1 MVEVLHSHKDI
12 VQPLFDRHGEVELY
26 HMAHQLIHARVF
38 EDHVKAK
45 KIFPNLDHPL
55 PAPPSPNE
63 SKEPTSAP
71 TDQPE
76 GLEELKDS
84 DEKSEIDDEEEEEP
98 AGKPLDKFSQIQLSY
113 PTQHFLLTNLQ
124 TVVEQTLFEFLARH
138 SPAFVAAK
146 NWDCFEAATLDE
158 AVKHMWVSLEPIQ
171 RRSKIRVEP
180 PEWQRLLRTLLRLRN
195 MAVHRARMN
204 MFLLRF
210 YVSRATRMAE
220 ILRDYSRAD
229 QLSNVLA
236 ELDSIIITLQK
247 STSSVQSEWRAK
259 MDCIESERARL
270 DSLEAEMMQEL
281 QTTTA
286 EHVKLSSDSLKES
299 LNKVFAGEYTARK
312 YTAKEFQRDQERWLE
327 KERLEKARQEEKKME
342 EEKEMLA
349 LAELEKEKLKREEL
363 ERENSTMALELE
375 RLRELEKEKSKR
387 EKLERD
393 NSAMAL
399 ELERLR
405 ELERERLEQG
415 KQPAPKKK
423 EKKLR
428 KQSQSGNHSIPDGEG
443 KNEQK
448 DGRAIPRNSDVA
460 AAKGNKEQSAELT
473 LQKDHGRQPYGDL
486 TAIQISA
493 GENRDLL
500 TKEIEASDLSKDTDF
515 YDGTIGLDIPKRRL
529 DGDNSAALGDENE
542 PSLNVELGRR
552 ADPQNQSVRGLPE
565 NSFVDKVDLRNSQ
578 STGQIS
584 LKLGM
589 VTDGRDARMEST
601 SVIARTG
608 TFALLPPPPEGTAA
622 MMESKSQTDVAQLPS
637 STSMQALDAEVP
649 LTRTV
654 PLAVVYTV
662 DRPHFGSW
670 NTEANSMPFPEHSRG
685 NIIRKFSVGKGHQ
698 QEHQNAGSP
707 ARRFFNPSP
716 FMDK

>member
-1 MVEVLHSHKDI
+1 
-12 VQPLFDRHGEVELY
+12 
-26 HMAHQLIHARVF
+26 
-38 EDHVKAK
+38 
-45 KIFPNLDHPL
+45 
-55 PAPPSPNE
+55 
-63 SKEPTSAP
+63 
-71 TDQPE
+71 
-76 GLEELKDS
+76 
-84 DEKSEIDDEEEEEP
+84 
-98 AGKPLDKFSQIQLSY
+98 
-113 PTQHFLLTNLQ
+113 
-124 TVVEQTLFEFLARH
+124 
-138 SPAFVAAK
+138 
-146 NWDCFEAATLDE
+146 
-158 AVKHMWVSLEPIQ
+158 
-171 RRSKIRVEP
+171 
-180 PEWQRLLRTLLRLRN
+180 

-210 YVSRATRMAE
+210 YVSRAIRMAE

-312 YTAKEFQRDQERWLE
+312 YTEKEFQRDQERWLE
-327 KERLEKARQEEKKME
+327 KERLEKARQEEEKME

-375 RLRELEKEKSKR
+375 RLRELER
-387 EKLERD
+387 V
-393 NSAMAL
+393 
-399 ELERLR
+399 
-405 ELERERLEQG
+405 RLEQG

-428 KQSQSGNHSIPDGEG
+428 KQSQSGNHSTPDGEG

-448 DGRAIPRNSDVA
+448 DGRAIPQNSDVA

-500 TKEIEASDLSKDTDF
+500 TKDTDF

-529 DGDNSAALGDENE
+529 DGDNSTALGDENE
-542 PSLNVELGRR
+542 HALNVELRRR

-565 NSFVDKVDLRNSQ
+565 NNFVDKVDLRSSQ

-584 LKLGM
+584 PKPGM
-589 VTDGRDARMEST
+589 VTDGRDAKIEST

-622 MMESKSQTDVAQLPS
+622 TMEGKSQTDVVQLPS
-637 STSMQALDAEVP
+637 STSMQALDAEAP
-649 LTRTV
+649 LTRRV

-662 DRPHFGSW
+662 DRLHFGSW

-685 NIIRKFSVGKGHQ
+685 NIIRKFPVGQGHQ